1 MKNESVFKTALGL
14 VTAAGIGFSVF
25 LATPAPYVITQAKV
39 ETIYNKIYE
48 ASGEPLK
55 YKLPI
60 KYVATD
66 NRLNA
71 FASIKGI
78 FVLKGI
84 DAAVKND
91 DELAFVISH
100 ELSHITLRHVLANP
114 IDKEDSRRHEAL
126 ADKLGAFYVTKA
138 GYNMCNGREFFTHLE
153 ELGSK
158 GGGSHPLSKWRYEQ
172 LNVGCSK

>member
-1 MKNESVFKTALGL
+1 MKNAGGL
-14 VTAAGIGFSVF
+14 AAIAFVAVSLTGIS
-25 LATPAPYVITQAKV
+25 AYQAENAPYVITQAKV

-126 ADKLGAFYVTKA
+126 ADKLGAFYATKA
-138 GYNMCNGREFFTHLE
+138 GYNLCQGREFFTHLE

-172 LNVGCSK
+172 LNLGCSK

>member
-1 MKNESVFKTALGL
+1 MKNAGGL
-14 VTAAGIGFSVF
+14 AAIAFVAVSLTGISAYQAGN
-25 LATPAPYVITQAKV
+25 APYVITQAKV

-66 NRLNA
+66 DRLNA
-71 FASIKGI
+71 YASIRGI

-172 LNVGCSK
+172 LNLGCSK